1 MLGFAEDP
9 YSLKA
14 HSIRLYPTQKHN
26 TLFTPKNLLLRHT
39 IDEVVGT
46 ER

>member
-14 HSIRLYPTQKHN
+14 HSLRLYPTQKHN
-26 TLFTPKNLLLRHT
+26 TLFTPKNLLLIQT
-39 IDEVVGT
+39 IDEVVG
-46 ER
+46 RDR